1 MGIIDSIEIGH
12 GHVRFN
18 TIVAM
23 SKQSIFPGFH
33 ALSEPIRIQIIE
45 LLQSNRELCVSD
57 IAQSLGLNQSKL
69 SFHLKTLNQSG
80 LVIARRQGRRMYYSL
95 NTAQFSML
103 EDYLSQV
110 RQLEGN

>member
-1 MGIIDSIEIGH
+1 
-12 GHVRFN
+12 
-18 TIVAM
+18 M

-45 LLQSNRELCVSD
+45 LLQSTKELCVSD
-57 IAQSLGLNQSKL
+57 IAQSLGINQSKL

-95 NTAQFSML
+95 NVAQFSML
-103 EDYLSQV
+103 EEYISQV
-110 RQLEGN
+110 KQIEEEL